1 MYRGVY
7 EEIVRR
13 STEADARERS
23 IEYLVEHLGNFL
35 RKRERVLICFLEHEE
50 GNLSWLMEQAVV
62 RCDAVPVVWAGD
74 LRWKTL
80 LRLAFSHKVSAIIG
94 APLVV
99 LGLTKLKK
107 HSATPLSIRKVVT
120 AGYPCPDWMIDGI
133 VKGLDWERGGC
144 FALGQTGAVAG
155 FACGR
160 SWGVHLREAEYG
172 VDIVDEAGNPLPEG
186 ESGEMVL
193 YPKASPTLRYP
204 MGEYARLVLKTCRC
218 GSSAPRL
225 MDMCPGRTED
235 KDLAQLRQM
244 LHSWTSILDCRLN
257 KGECGLEM
265 EIVVFPGEKLPKLPS
280 AAKLVI
286 RPWNPEVDEPFWYA
300 PNRKYADWDKET
312 C

>member
-13 STEADARERS
+13 SMEADARERS

-50 GNLSWLMEQAVV
+50 GNLSWLVEQAVL
-62 RCDAVPVVWAGD
+62 RCDAVPVVWAED
-74 LRWKTL
+74 RRWKTL

-107 HSATPLSIRKVVT
+107 QSATPLSIRKVVT
-120 AGYPCPDWMIDGI
+120 AGYPCPAWMIDGI
-133 VKGLDWERGGC
+133 VKGLDCEMGGC
-144 FALGQTGAVAG
+144 FSLGESGAVAG

-172 VDIVDEAGNPLPEG
+172 VDIVDETGNLLPPG
-186 ESGEMVL
+186 ELGEMVF
-193 YPKASPTLRYP
+193 YPKASPGLRYP
-204 MGEYARLVLKTCRC
+204 TGENARLVRTPCRC
-218 GSSAPRL
+218 GSAAPRL
-225 MDMCPGRTED
+225 MDICPGKTEE
-235 KDLAQLRQM
+235 KDLAELRQM
-244 LHSWTSILDCRLN
+244 LQSWTSILDCRLTR
-257 KGECGLEM
+257 GEYGLEI
-265 EIVVFPGEKLPKLPS
+265 EIVAFPGEKLPKLPS

-286 RPWNPEVDEPFWYA
+286 QPWNPEVDEPFLYA
-300 PNRKYADWDKET
+300 PTLKFAEKHEESY
-312 C
+312 

>member
-13 STEADARERS
+13 SMEADARERS
-23 IEYLVEHLGNFL
+23 IEYLAEHLGNFL

-50 GNLSWLMEQAVV
+50 GNLSWLMEQAVL
-62 RCDAVPVVWAGD
+62 RCDAVPVVWAED
-74 LRWKTL
+74 RRWKTL

-107 HSATPLSIRKVVT
+107 NSATPLSIRKVVT
-120 AGYPCPDWMIDGI
+120 AGYPCPAWMIDGI
-133 VKGLDWERGGC
+133 VRGLDCEMGGC
-144 FALGQTGAVAG
+144 FSLGLSGAVAG

-172 VDIVDEAGNPLPEG
+172 VDIVDEAGNSLPEG
-186 ESGEMVL
+186 EQGEMVF
-193 YPKASPTLRYP
+193 YPKDRTELRCS
-204 MGEYARLVLKTCRC
+204 MGENARLVHTPCRC
-218 GSSAPRL
+218 GSTAPRL

-235 KDLAQLRQM
+235 KDLTELRQM

-265 EIVVFPGEKLPKLPS
+265 EIVVFPGEKLPKLPY
-280 AAKLVI
+280 AAKLVV
-286 RPWNPEVDEPFWYA
+286 RPWEPEEDEPFRYI
-300 PNRKYADWDKET
+300 PTRKIADRDEET